1 MLGLWN
7 TVRATLVQT
16 IMLTSINT
24 LPDSSRIWIFA
35 ADRKL
40 SSAETNELLSTLDE
54 YLAGWKA
61 HGAPVQAGKELRYDQ
76 FVIIAANPDV
86 TAPSGCSIDDMT
98 RAIKSLG
105 EKFKVDFFGAL
116 KVFYRV
122 GDDIIVNDR
131 ATFKSKSRTGEI
143 DEETIVFDNSLI
155 SLADFRAGKW
165 ELPAGESWH
174 KSMLHRETAEVI

>member
-1 MLGLWN
+1 
-7 TVRATLVQT
+7 
-16 IMLTSINT
+16 MLTSINT
-24 LPDSSRIWIFA
+24 LPDSSKIWIFA
-35 ADRKL
+35 ANRKL
-40 SSAETNELLSTLDE
+40 SSSETSELLAKLDE
-54 YLAGWKA
+54 YLANWKA
-61 HGAPVQAGKELRYDQ
+61 HGAPVQAAKELRYDQ

-116 KVFYRV
+116 KVFYRE
-122 GDDIIVNDR
+122 GDDIIVTDR
-131 ATFKSKSRTGEI
+131 ATFKSKSRAGEI
-143 DEETIVFDNSLI
+143 DEETIVFDNSLT

-174 KSMLHRETAEVI
+174 KSMLHREVAEPA

>member
-1 MLGLWN
+1 
-7 TVRATLVQT
+7 
-16 IMLTSINT
+16 MLTSINT

-35 ADRKL
+35 AERKL
-40 SSAETNELLSTLDE
+40 STEEISELLNILDE
-54 YLAGWKA
+54 YLTHWKA
-61 HGAPVQAGKELRYDQ
+61 HQVPVQAARDIRYDQ

-98 RAIKSLG
+98 RAMKSLG

-116 KVFYRV
+116 KVFYRD
-122 GDDIIVNDR
+122 GENIIVTDR
-131 ATFKSKSRTGEI
+131 ATFKSKYRSGEI
-143 DEETIVFDNSLI
+143 DEETIVFDNSLT

-174 KSMLHRETAEVI
+174 KSMLHREAVGVA